1 MPRGVN
7 ADDAQSFGAGRRFSE
22 EIIKISTSTRRQK
35 NKNYY
40 RGGRPRDAS
49 RRELG
54 INPPAFVFLVHNDPR
69 GGVRSRLTGFGVK
82 TVQTN
87 EDLKF

>member
-40 RGGRPRDAS
+40 RGGGDRGMPPEGNSVSILLLLCFLYTMIPGAGFEAGS
-49 RRELG
+49 QVLG
-54 INPPAFVFLVHNDPR
+54 
-69 GGVRSRLTGFGVK
+69 SK
-82 TVQTN
+82 QCKQT
-87 EDLKF
+87 KI